1 VRGIVQDDNEENRM
15 VDCLFCKMVNGE
27 IKPDVVYE
35 NDAMLAFKDINPQ
48 APVHVLVVPKK
59 HIATLND
66 LEPAHDVL
74 VGEMYLTAKK
84 VAEKLGVA
92 ESGYRTVMNCNEGAG
107 QTVFHLH
114 LHVLGGRQ
122 MGWPPG

>member
-1 VRGIVQDDNEENRM
+1 
-15 VDCLFCKMVNGE
+15 MVNGS

-35 NDAMLAFKDINPQ
+35 NDAMMAFKDINPQ
-48 APVHVLVVPKK
+48 APVHVLVIPKK

-66 LEPAHDVL
+66 LEPQHDVL

-84 VAEKLGVA
+84 VAEQLGIA
-92 ESGYRTVMNCNEGAG
+92 DSGYRTVMNCNEGAG
-107 QTVFHLH
+107 QSVFHLH

>member
-1 VRGIVQDDNEENRM
+1 
-15 VDCLFCKMVNGE
+15 MVNGT

-48 APVHVLVVPKK
+48 APVHVLVIPKK

-66 LEPAHDVL
+66 LEPQHDVL

-84 VAEKLGVA
+84 IAEQLGIA

-107 QTVFHLH
+107 QSVFHLH

>member
-1 VRGIVQDDNEENRM
+1 M
-15 VDCLFCKMVNGE
+15 SDCLFCKMVAGE

-35 NDAMLAFKDINPQ
+35 DDDVLAFKDINPQ
-48 APVHVLVVPKK
+48 APVHVLVVPKQ

-66 LEPAHDVL
+66 LKLEHGPL
-74 VGEMYLTAKK
+74 VGRLYLAAKR
-84 VAEKLGVA
+84 VAEEQGIA
-92 ESGYRTVMNCNEGAG
+92 TEGYRTLINCNEAAG

-114 LHVLGGRQ
+114 LHVLGGRR

>member
-1 VRGIVQDDNEENRM
+1 MG
-15 VDCLFCKMVNGE
+15 DCLFCKMVNGS

-35 NDAMLAFKDINPQ
+35 NDAVLAFNDINPQ

-66 LEPAHDVL
+66 LQPEHDVL

-84 VAEKLGVA
+84 VAEVMGVA

-107 QTVFHLH
+107 QSVFHVH
-114 LHVLGGRQ
+114 LHVLGGRR
-122 MGWPPG
+122 MEWPPG